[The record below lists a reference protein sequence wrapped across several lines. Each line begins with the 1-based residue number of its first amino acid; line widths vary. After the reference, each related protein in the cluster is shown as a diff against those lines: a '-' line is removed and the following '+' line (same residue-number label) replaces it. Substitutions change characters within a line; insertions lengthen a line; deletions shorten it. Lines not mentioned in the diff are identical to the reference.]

1 MKKLFKLL
9 AVFIMTLA
17 LTGCMKIRY
26 QINITGKD
34 NADVNMTM
42 LYSKEM
48 MDTYQMSQEDIKKQ
62 LLEDEK
68 LKDWN
73 LGDVSEEIDGEK
85 YVGFKA
91 AAPKDISEEILESL
105 NVKGNKYTL
114 RLEGSEFDNA
124 INTDEFE
131 KLGYSVDQLE
141 KMGLEFNIKISMPGK
156 VKSSSIGEVKGNAV
170 TIGLKDIEKLSND
183 IVIVSETS
191 GSSSNSGLIIGV
203 IAAIVVVG
211 AGAFYFFKKK
221 IKLMK
226 VINLKS

>member
-17 LTGCMKIRY
+17 LTGCVKIRC
-26 QINITGKD
+26 QINITDKD
-34 NADVNMTM
+34 NADVNIMV
-42 LYSKEM
+42 LFSKNM
-48 MDTYQMSQEDIKKQ
+48 MNTYQMSQEDIKKQ
-62 LLEDEK
+62 LLESAKFKD
-68 LKDWN
+68 LKFV
-73 LGDVSEEIDGEK
+73 DVSEEIDGEK

-91 AAPKDISEEILESL
+91 AAPKDSSVEILKGL
-105 NVKGNKYTL
+105 DVKENKYTL
-114 RLEGSEFDNA
+114 KLNGSKFDGVLN
-124 INTDEFE
+124 IDEFE
-131 KLGYSVDQLE
+131 KRGYSVDQLE

-221 IKLMK
+221 NKTDES
-226 VINLKS
+226 N

>member
-34 NADVNMTM
+34 NADVNIMV
-42 LYSKEM
+42 LFSKNM
-48 MDTYQMSQEDIKKQ
+48 MNTYQMSQEDIKEQ
-62 LLEDEK
+62 LLESAKFKDLK
-68 LKDWN
+68 LV
-73 LGDVSEEIDGEK
+73 DVSEEIDGEK

-91 AAPKDISEEILESL
+91 TAPKDSSVEILKGL
-105 NVKGNKYTL
+105 DVKENKYTL
-114 RLEGSEFDNA
+114 KLNGSKFDGVLN
-124 INTDEFE
+124 IDEFE
-131 KLGYSVDQLE
+131 KRGYSVDQLE

-221 IKLMK
+221 NKTDES
-226 VINLKS
+226 N

>member
-17 LTGCMKIRY
+17 LTGCVKIRC
-26 QINITGKD
+26 QINITDKD
-34 NADVNMTM
+34 NADVNIMV
-42 LYSKEM
+42 LFSKNM
-48 MDTYQMSQEDIKKQ
+48 MNTYQMSQEDIKKQ
-62 LLEDEK
+62 LLESAKFKD
-68 LKDWN
+68 LKFV
-73 LGDVSEEIDGEK
+73 DVSEEIDGEK

-91 AAPKDISEEILESL
+91 TAPKDSSVEILKGL
-105 NVKGNKYTL
+105 DVKENKYTL
-114 RLEGSEFDNA
+114 KLNGSKFDGVLN
-124 INTDEFE
+124 IDEFE
-131 KLGYSVDQLE
+131 KRGYSVDQLE

-221 IKLMK
+221 NKTDES
-226 VINLKS
+226 N

>member
-26 QINITGKD
+26 QINITDKD
-34 NADVNMTM
+34 NADVNIMA
-42 LYSKEM
+42 LFSKNM
-48 MDTYQMSQEDIKKQ
+48 MNTYQMSQEDIKEQ
-62 LLEDEK
+62 LLESAKFKDLK
-68 LKDWN
+68 LV
-73 LGDVSEEIDGEK
+73 DVSEEIDGEK

-91 AAPKDISEEILESL
+91 TAPKDSSVEILKGL
-105 NVKGNKYTL
+105 DVKENKYTL
-114 RLEGSEFDNA
+114 KLNGSKFDGVLN
-124 INTDEFE
+124 IDEFE
-131 KLGYSVDQLE
+131 KRGYSVDQLE

-221 IKLMK
+221 NKTDES
-226 VINLKS
+226 N

>member
-221 IKLMK
+221 NKTDES
-226 VINLKS
+226 N

>member
-26 QINITGKD
+26 QINITDKD
-34 NADVNMTM
+34 NADVNIMV
-42 LYSKEM
+42 LFSKNM
-48 MDTYQMSQEDIKKQ
+48 MNTYQMSQEDIKKQ

-221 IKLMK
+221 NKTDES
-226 VINLKS
+226 N

>member
-141 KMGLEFNIKISMPGK
+141 EMGLEFNIKISMPGK

-221 IKLMK
+221 NKTDES
-226 VINLKS
+226 N

>member
-34 NADVNMTM
+34 NADVNIMV
-42 LYSKEM
+42 LFSKNM
-48 MDTYQMSQEDIKKQ
+48 MNTYQMSQEDIKEQ
-62 LLEDEK
+62 LLESAKFKDLK
-68 LKDWN
+68 LV
-73 LGDVSEEIDGEK
+73 DVSEEIDGEK

-91 AAPKDISEEILESL
+91 TAPKDSSVEILKGL
-105 NVKGNKYTL
+105 DVKENKYTL
-114 RLEGSEFDNA
+114 KLNGSKFDGVLN
-124 INTDEFE
+124 IDEFE
-131 KLGYSVDQLE
+131 KRGYSVDQLE

-221 IKLMK
+221 NKTDE
-226 VINLKS
+226 NN

>member
-91 AAPKDISEEILESL
+91 AAPKDISEEIL
-105 NVKGNKYTL
+105 
-114 RLEGSEFDNA
+114 
-124 INTDEFE
+124 
-131 KLGYSVDQLE
+131 
-141 KMGLEFNIKISMPGK
+141 
-156 VKSSSIGEVKGNAV
+156 
-170 TIGLKDIEKLSND
+170 
-183 IVIVSETS
+183 
-191 GSSSNSGLIIGV
+191 
-203 IAAIVVVG
+203 
-211 AGAFYFFKKK
+211 
-221 IKLMK
+221 
-226 VINLKS
+226 